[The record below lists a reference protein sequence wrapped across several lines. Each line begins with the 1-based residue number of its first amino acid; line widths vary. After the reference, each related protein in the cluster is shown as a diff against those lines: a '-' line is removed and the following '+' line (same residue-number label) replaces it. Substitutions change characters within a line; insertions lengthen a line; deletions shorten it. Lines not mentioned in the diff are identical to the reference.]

1 MGATMSQQNSFRSSK
16 VRRAFIAGVA
26 LLAAIAVGIPEPVK
40 ADPPP
45 WAPAWGY
52 RNKHGKKNKDKK
64 HGSET
69 VVVGQPQEPF
79 HIPYGIDLGRCNRTE
94 IGVALGAATGAAV
107 GSQVAD
113 EDDKAVGI
121 IGGLIVG
128 GVIGGLI
135 GHAMDSADEACMGH
149 ALEYAGDGEPVRW
162 QDPNG
167 YNYKVVPSDTY
178 QSAGRFC
185 RHYTTS
191 VVINGAPETLSGTAC
206 RRDDGNWDIVG

>member
-1 MGATMSQQNSFRSSK
+1 MSQTSFRTSK
-16 VRRAFIAGVA
+16 VRRALIAGVA
-26 LLAAIAVGIPEPVK
+26 LLIAIAVGVPEPVK

-52 RNKHGKKNKDKK
+52 RNKHGKKNKNK
-64 HGSET
+64 HGNGNDN
-69 VVVGQPQEPF
+69 VVVEQPQEPF
-79 HIPYGIDLGRCNRTE
+79 QIPYGIDLGRCNRTE
-94 IGVALGAATGAAV
+94 IGIALGAATGAAV

-121 IGGLIVG
+121 IGGMIVG

-135 GHAMDSADEACMGH
+135 GNAMDRADEACMGH
-149 ALEYAGDGEPVRW
+149 ALEYADDGEPVRW

-191 VVINGAPETLSGTAC
+191 VVINGSPETMTGTAC
-206 RRDDGNWDIVG
+206 RRDDGNWDIVS

>member
-1 MGATMSQQNSFRSSK
+1 MGATMSQTSFLNK
-16 VRRAFIAGVA
+16 VRRALIAGVA
-26 LLAAIAVGIPEPVK
+26 VLAAIAVSIPEPVK

-52 RNKHGKKNKDKK
+52 RNKHGKKNKNKK

-69 VVVGQPQEPF
+69 VVIEQRQEPF

-113 EDDKAVGI
+113 DDDKAIGV

-167 YNYKVVPSDTY
+167 DSYKVVPSDTY

-191 VVINGAPETLSGTAC
+191 VVINGAPKKVSGTAC
-206 RRDDGNWDIVG
+206 RRADGNWDILS